1 MRKVT
6 TLILAGCVSLGLI
19 APLQADDD
27 IKVITAKAS
36 FADVKQDL
44 EDAIVNRG
52 LVIDYN
58 AKIGDMLDRTG
69 KDVGS
74 TKKIYNG
81 AETVQFC
88 SAVLSR
94 KTMEADPANIAF
106 CPYVIFYYE
115 RADQPGTVHIGFR
128 ELDDDGSDASE
139 KAKEA
144 VNKLLEEIIKEAA
157 GTN

>member
-58 AKIGDMLDRTG
+58 AKIGDMLERTG